1 MEVFALLLVPPIH
14 FALTFPTLT
23 EDVMRNH
30 LFSIVFLLATL
41 IGGMQSAAA
50 QSGDE
55 AAVAQA
61 VESLRKAMFSR
72 DVKGFE
78 ALISENV
85 SYGHSAGRIE
95 NKQEFIKAAL
105 ANKSVMK
112 SLAFTD
118 QTIKVTGNSAVVRN
132 TYNAENELDGKP
144 STTKIGV
151 LQVWMKEGSN
161 WRLYARQAFILPAPT
176 K

>member
-1 MEVFALLLVPPIH
+1 MHKISLSLLSVLFAL
-14 FALTFPTLT
+14 FTW
-23 EDVMRNH
+23 
-30 LFSIVFLLATL
+30 
-41 IGGMQSAAA
+41 MQPAAA

-61 VESLRKAMFSR
+61 VDNLRKAMFAR
-72 DVKGFE
+72 DAKGFE

-112 SLAFTD
+112 SLEFTD
-118 QTIKVTGNSAVVRN
+118 QTVKVTGNHAIVRN
-132 TYNAENELDGKP
+132 TYNGVSELDGKTN
-144 STTKIGV
+144 TTKIGV
-151 LQVWMKEGSN
+151 LMVWAKEGN
-161 WRLYARQAFILPAPT
+161 TWRLYARQAYRL
-176 K
+176 

>member
-1 MEVFALLLVPPIH
+1 MHKIGLSILTMFLALL
-14 FALTFPTLT
+14 
-23 EDVMRNH
+23 
-30 LFSIVFLLATL
+30 
-41 IGGMQSAAA
+41 IGTQAASAQSA
-50 QSGDE
+50 DE

-61 VESLRKAMFSR
+61 VESLRKAMFAR

-132 TYNAENELDGKP
+132 IYNAEGELDGKAT
-144 STTKIGV
+144 TTKIGV
-151 LQVWMKEGSN
+151 LLVWAKEAGN
-161 WRLYARQAFILPAPT
+161 WRLYARQAYRL
-176 K
+176 

>member
-1 MEVFALLLVPPIH
+1 MRTKLLSLLV
-14 FALTFPTLT
+14 L
-23 EDVMRNH
+23 VMT
-30 LFSIVFLLATL
+30 LLAGT
-41 IGGMQSAAA
+41 QVTFA

-55 AAVAQA
+55 ATVAQT
-61 VESLRKAMFSR
+61 VESLRKAMFAK
-72 DVKGFE
+72 DAKQFE

-112 SLAFTD
+112 SLTFTD
-118 QTIKVTGNSAVVRN
+118 QTVKVTGNSAVVRN

-151 LQVWMKEGSN
+151 LLVWAKESGT
-161 WRLYARQAFILPAPT
+161 WRLYARQAYRL
-176 K
+176 

>member
-1 MEVFALLLVPPIH
+1 
-14 FALTFPTLT
+14 
-23 EDVMRNH
+23 MRKS
-30 LFSIVFLLATL
+30 LISMVFLFLTL
-41 IGGMQSAAA
+41 IGGVPNAAA
-50 QSGDE
+50 QSADE

-61 VESLRKAMFSR
+61 VESLRKAMFAR
-72 DVKGFE
+72 DVKEFE

-118 QTIKVTGNSAVVRN
+118 QTIKITGNSAVVRN

-151 LQVWMKEGSN
+151 LLVWTKEAAT
-161 WRLYARQAFILPAPT
+161 WRLYARQAFRL
-176 K
+176 

>member
-1 MEVFALLLVPPIH
+1 MRTNLLSLVVI
-14 FALTFPTLT
+14 FFTLLTGVQT
-23 EDVMRNH
+23 V
-30 LFSIVFLLATL
+30 S
-41 IGGMQSAAA
+41 A

-61 VESLRKAMFSR
+61 VESLRKAMFAR
-72 DVKGFE
+72 DAKQFE

-95 NKQEFIKAAL
+95 NKKEFIAAAL

-118 QTIKVTGNSAVVRN
+118 QTVKVTDNSAVVRN
-132 TYNAENELDGKP
+132 TYNAENELDGKA

-151 LQVWMKEGSN
+151 LLVWAKEAGT
-161 WRLYARQAFILPAPT
+161 WRLYARQAFRL
-176 K
+176 

>member
-1 MEVFALLLVPPIH
+1 MRTRTVALLVL
-14 FALTFPTLT
+14 FFS
-23 EDVMRNH
+23 
-30 LFSIVFLLATL
+30 LFS
-41 IGGMQSAAA
+41 GMQNVSA

-61 VESLRKAMFSR
+61 VESLRKAMFAR

-78 ALISENV
+78 ALISDNV

-112 SLAFTD
+112 SLVFTD
-118 QTIKVTGNSAVVRN
+118 QTIKITGNNAVVRN
-132 TYNAENELDGKP
+132 TYNAESELDGKTN
-144 STTKIGV
+144 TTKIGV
-151 LQVWMKEGSN
+151 LLVWTKEAGT
-161 WRLYARQAFILPAPT
+161 WRLYARQAYRL
-176 K
+176 